1 MEWRFSLKME
11 INKFLKIGFFVI
23 ITSILFT
30 ACANK
35 ANVKNVKKVDQ
46 VNVKSISDILNDS
59 NKSFEYDTNQK
70 LYKNKSTKIETT
82 NNLLTE
88 LGKLCSDNKG
98 KFVSMNYYINKN
110 YVNSY
115 PNNKASVCE
124 VNNEAYF
131 ITHQANTNDNIYYS
145 VSIDEKAKKIYQN
158 FKNHQFEITPAI
170 KEDTQTVIK
179 ERQEIIKRE
188 ASREQKTKLLFN
200 KKDQKAMTFFDSWR
214 YSGKEAPCSK
224 KCTDL
229 NKRSTGYSTLKE
241 AVNNNWQLVSKTEE
255 IEEAIDDSCTCSG
268 YSVLVKKLPTESK

>member
-59 NKSFEYDTNQK
+59 NKLFEYDANQK

-145 VSIDEKAKKIYQN
+145 SNTDKYQ
-158 FKNHQFEITPAI
+158 H
-170 KEDTQTVIK
+170 
-179 ERQEIIKRE
+179 RYHKR
-188 ASREQKTKLLFN
+188 RTRVF
-200 KKDQKAMTFFDSWR
+200 
-214 YSGKEAPCSK
+214 Y
-224 KCTDL
+224 
-229 NKRSTGYSTLKE
+229 Y
-241 AVNNNWQLVSKTEE
+241 
-255 IEEAIDDSCTCSG
+255 
-268 YSVLVKKLPTESK
+268 